1 MQMTGFVFV
10 GLGGAVG
17 ALLRYAVSLL
27 PYRGTFPVLTLVTNI
42 LGALAIG
49 LIAGAAAKR
58 QAPEGLILF
67 LKTGVCGGFTTFSTF
82 SLEAWQLL
90 EKGETG
96 LSALYVL
103 LSVVFCLA
111 GVAAGMWAASRW

>member
-17 ALLRYAVSLL
+17 AMLRYAVSLL

-49 LIAGAAAKR
+49 LIAGAAARR

-67 LKTGVCGGFTTFSTF
+67 LKSGVCGGFTTFSTF
-82 SLEAWQLL
+82 S
-90 EKGETG
+90 
-96 LSALYVL
+96 
-103 LSVVFCLA
+103 
-111 GVAAGMWAASRW
+111 ASRISFTSA